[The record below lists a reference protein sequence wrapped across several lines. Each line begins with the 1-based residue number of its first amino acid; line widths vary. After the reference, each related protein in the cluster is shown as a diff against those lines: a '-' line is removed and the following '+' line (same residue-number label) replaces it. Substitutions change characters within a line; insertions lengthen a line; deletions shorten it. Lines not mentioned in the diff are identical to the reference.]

1 MGRTI
6 TIKMS
11 VTDALAANSI
21 LSAELR
27 DDKQFKNN
35 YLARGED
42 APNWIEREIEEL
54 GRVVQ
59 ILNEAITD
67 Q

>member
-11 VTDALAANSI
+11 MTDALAANSI

-27 DDKQFKNN
+27 DDKQCKNN
-35 YLARGED
+35 YLARGKD